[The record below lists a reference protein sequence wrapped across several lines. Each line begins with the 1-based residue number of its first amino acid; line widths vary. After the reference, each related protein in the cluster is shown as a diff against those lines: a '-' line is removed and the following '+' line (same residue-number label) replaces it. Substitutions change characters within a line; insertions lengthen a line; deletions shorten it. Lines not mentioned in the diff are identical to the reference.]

1 MTARRRSGMTRAKT
15 KCKGP
20 AMTNRLA
27 ILLGLAVIA
36 AIVADLQLN
45 KGDNLLF
52 LGRKLFVLLDW
63 LAFWR

>member
-1 MTARRRSGMTRAKT
+1 
-15 KCKGP
+15 
-20 AMTNRLA
+20 MTNRLA

-36 AIVADLQLN
+36 AIGADLQLN
-45 KGDNLLF
+45 NGDNLLF

>member
-1 MTARRRSGMTRAKT
+1 
-15 KCKGP
+15 
-20 AMTNRLA
+20 MTNRLA